1 MLRPAMSQIVKKD
14 ESAYEFVIEVA
25 RRAREIVNEA
35 EERGE
40 VLDVKPV
47 QLAVEEDVYKRQVF
61 NLLPVPPLDGSR
73 LLEYLLPRRWLMTYY
88 RYARAI
94 NTIFLFV
101 LLFTDVFTNIIYYFT
116 GYILCLLYT
125 S

>member
-47 QLAVEEDVYKRQVF
+47 QLAVEEFASGYPRTPIRDI
-61 NLLPVPPLDGSR
+61 GSDD
-73 LLEYLLPRRWLMTYY
+73 EQ
-88 RYARAI
+88 
-94 NTIFLFV
+94 
-101 LLFTDVFTNIIYYFT
+101 
-116 GYILCLLYT
+116 
-125 S
+125 

>member
-47 QLAVEEDVYKRQVF
+47 QLAVEEFASGYPRT
-61 NLLPVPPLDGSR
+61 PTRYIGSDD
-73 LLEYLLPRRWLMTYY
+73 EQ
-88 RYARAI
+88 
-94 NTIFLFV
+94 
-101 LLFTDVFTNIIYYFT
+101 
-116 GYILCLLYT
+116 
-125 S
+125 

>member
-47 QLAVEEDVYKRQVF
+47 QLAGEEFASGY
-61 NLLPVPPLDGSR
+61 
-73 LLEYLLPRRWLMTYY
+73 PRTPI
-88 RYARAI
+88 RYIGR
-94 NTIFLFV
+94 
-101 LLFTDVFTNIIYYFT
+101 DDEQ
-116 GYILCLLYT
+116 
-125 S
+125 